1 MILEKTWNINTKLFI
16 PLRENV
22 ISSTY
27 SINYVLAYGSHV
39 GRDQDVPSLT
49 ILIYDTPITIF
60 SNLNFNFVSYVK

>member
-27 SINYVLAYGSHV
+27 SINNVLAYGSHE
-39 GRDQDVPSLT
+39 GRGQDPNR
-49 ILIYDTPITIF
+49 
-60 SNLNFNFVSYVK
+60 SNMGP

>member
-39 GRDQDVPSLT
+39 GRGQDVPSLT
-49 ILIYDTPITIF
+49 ILIYDTPTIIF